1 MKRTCLISM
10 IVALMI
16 SPNLVAQRTMDVEGG
31 KDYPL
36 VSRFEGSI
44 IEYYKVAKWDSY
56 PIPVSLTDN
65 QFHWKEPLPLEGK
78 VIRIQYSAAP
88 DNNPAYVLKNFE
100 SAFNKA
106 GFKVIMVKNG
116 NVDLG
121 EAWYFTQYYYW
132 DKDLIKFGW
141 AIEPRRG
148 GNHAYIAA
156 KTNNGTNDIYIA
168 IYISAYDNIT
178 LITQDI
184 IEVEAAATGM
194 VTATSLKDGIT
205 SNGHIALDGVFFDT
219 GVSTIK
225 AESTEAL
232 KNIAEYLKGTSDS
245 KFVIVGHTDI
255 DGTFEAN
262 MKLSEERAKAV
273 MNELVTK
280 FGVKPEQL
288 KSFGLAS
295 LAPATSN
302 ATEKGKEKNRR
313 VEIVKQ

>member
-1 MKRTCLISM
+1 MKKSGVLLFLF
-10 IVALMI
+10 ALMI
-16 SPNLVAQRTMDVEGG
+16 PPNLSAQRTTDVEGS

-56 PIPVSLTDN
+56 PLPVSLADN
-65 QFHWKEPLPLEGK
+65 QFHWKDPLPLEGK
-78 VIRIQYSAAP
+78 VIRIQYSAAT

-100 SAFNKA
+100 SAFRKA

-132 DKDLIKFGW
+132 DKNLIKFGW

-156 KTNNGTNDIYIA
+156 KTNNGINDIYIA
-168 IYISAYDNIT
+168 IYITAYDNLT

-205 SNGHIALDGVFFDT
+205 SEGHIALDGVFFDT
-219 GVSTIK
+219 GVSIIK
-225 AESTEAL
+225 AESAEAL
-232 KNIAEYLKGTSDS
+232 KNIAEYLKGNSDS